1 MQEKDDNF
9 NKKLLKIVQLK
20 KLNKKKKMFKNLNKK
35 LVDRSFLLN
44 IFFNCGILKKEKG
57 ENYGKCY

>member
-44 IFFNCGILKKEKG
+44 IFLIVV
-57 ENYGKCY
+57 Y